1 MKSKK
6 GIIILS
12 TVVLACAVGFI
23 VSPLVDWPVDK
34 DNASGNIAKSSRF
47 SRKTA
52 AESLTNMEEL
62 LANDEEFKNN
72 ISAVYVVMQTRALQ
86 FASLVDMSNEV
97 AGNIPAYASVLK
109 DMNAAR
115 EMVNNVNDQVAAAG
129 ADLNAVLAGESRPD
143 LTQNTIN
150 ASLAYT
156 TLQKQNKLA
165 TRFIETTDKY
175 LETSEADDQLKLV
188 RDQWVNYQQVT
199 AALDGD
205 EKAAEELA
213 KKGNLLT
220 GEQALA
226 AIADFGLGDQ
236 LVVDAGANLSHGLQI
251 ENAVADFITVNS
263 GYVLS
268 MLQMELAQHQDV
280 MAQHQ
285 DVMAQHQDVMNQH
298 LDVMNQ
304 HQDVMNQRQ
313 DVMNQHL
320 DVLSQHLEVM
330 AQHLDVM
337 NQHLDV
343 MNQHQD
349 VMNQRLE
356 EGLNQ
361 FMELGSIADV
371 MQAYGDVIAQRQEI
385 IGQHI
390 ADIGLGHKPQ
400 MEIAQ

>member
-62 LANDEEFKNN
+62 LANDEAFKNN

-97 AGNIPAYASVLK
+97 AGNIPAYADVLK

-115 EMVNNVNDQVAAAG
+115 EVVNNVNAQVAAAG
-129 ADLNAVLAGESRPD
+129 ADLNAALAGESRPD

-165 TRFIETTDKY
+165 TRFIDTTDKY
-175 LETSEADDQLKLV
+175 LETSEASDQLKLV

-220 GEQALA
+220 GEQTMVAFGE
-226 AIADFGLGDQ
+226 FGLNEQAIMGT
-236 LVVDAGANLSHGLQI
+236 GAELSHELHI
-251 ENAVADFITVNS
+251 ENGVAEFLTVNN
-263 GYVLS
+263 VFTV
-268 MLQMELAQHQDV
+268 AQQ
-280 MAQHQ
+280 
-285 DVMAQHQDVMNQH
+285 
-298 LDVMNQ
+298 
-304 HQDVMNQRQ
+304 
-313 DVMNQHL
+313 
-320 DVLSQHLEVM
+320 EI
-330 AQHLDVM
+330 
-337 NQHLDV
+337 
-343 MNQHQD
+343 
-349 VMNQRLE
+349 
-356 EGLNQ
+356 GLNQ
-361 FMELGSIADV
+361 
-371 MQAYGDVIAQRQEI
+371 QEI
-385 IGQHI
+385 GLNQQEVGLNSLQKLSLQEVGLNQQEVGLSLQEVGLNQLFQLGHVFDGLSFGEFTVQNQEVGLNAVYLLGESINQ
-390 ADIGLGHKPQ
+390 IGLGERPKLGVH
-400 MEIAQ
+400 

>member
-6 GIIILS
+6 GILILS

-23 VSPLVDWPVDK
+23 VSPLVDWPVDI
-34 DNASGNIAKSSRF
+34 DNASGDIAKSSRF
-47 SRKTA
+47 ARKTA

-62 LANDEEFKNN
+62 IANDEDFKNN
-72 ISAVYVVMQTRALQ
+72 MSAIYVVMQTRALQ
-86 FASLVDMSNEV
+86 FASLVNMSNEV

-175 LETSEADDQLKLV
+175 LETSEASDQLKLV

-226 AIADFGLGDQ
+226 AIGDFELGDQ

-280 MAQHQ
+280 MNQRQ
-285 DVMAQHQDVMNQH
+285 DVMNQHQDVMNQRQ
-298 LDVMNQ
+298 DVMNQ
-304 HQDVMNQRQ
+304 HQYVMNQRQ

-330 AQHLDVM
+330 

-349 VMNQRLE
+349 GMKQHLE

-361 FMELGSIADV
+361 MMELGSIADM
-371 MQAYGDVIAQRQEI
+371 MQAYSDVIAQRQEI

>member
-6 GIIILS
+6 GILILS

-23 VSPLVDWPVDK
+23 VSPLVDWPVDI
-34 DNASGNIAKSSRF
+34 DNASGDIAKSSRF
-47 SRKTA
+47 ARKTA

-62 LANDEEFKNN
+62 IANDEDFKNN
-72 ISAVYVVMQTRALQ
+72 MSAIYVVMQTRALQ

-226 AIADFGLGDQ
+226 AIGDFELGDQ

-285 DVMAQHQDVMNQH
+285 DVMAQRQDVMNQRQ
-298 LDVMNQ
+298 DVMNQ

-320 DVLSQHLEVM
+320 DVLRQHLEVI
-330 AQHLDVM
+330 

-349 VMNQRLE
+349 VMNQHLE

-361 FMELGSIADV
+361 IMELGSIADV
-371 MQAYGDVIAQRQEI
+371 MQAYSDVIAQHQEI

-390 ADIGLGHKPQ
+390 ADIGLGQKPQ

>member
-6 GIIILS
+6 GILILS

-23 VSPLVDWPVDK
+23 VSPLVDWPVDI
-34 DNASGNIAKSSRF
+34 DNASGDIAKSSRF
-47 SRKTA
+47 ARKTA

-62 LANDEEFKNN
+62 IANDEDFKNN
-72 ISAVYVVMQTRALQ
+72 MSAIYVVMQTRALQ

-226 AIADFGLGDQ
+226 AIADFELGDQ

-285 DVMAQHQDVMNQH
+285 DVMAQR
-298 LDVMNQ
+298 
-304 HQDVMNQRQ
+304 QDVMNQRQ

-320 DVLSQHLEVM
+320 DVLRQHLEVI
-330 AQHLDVM
+330 

-349 VMNQRLE
+349 VMNQHLE

-361 FMELGSIADV
+361 IMELGSIADV
-371 MQAYGDVIAQRQEI
+371 MQAYSDVIAQHQEI

-390 ADIGLGHKPQ
+390 ADIGLGQKPQ

>member
-6 GIIILS
+6 GILILS

-23 VSPLVDWPVDK
+23 VSPLVDWPVDI
-34 DNASGNIAKSSRF
+34 DNASGDIAKSSRF
-47 SRKTA
+47 ARKTA

-62 LANDEEFKNN
+62 IANDEDFKNN
-72 ISAVYVVMQTRALQ
+72 MSAIYVVMQTRALQ

-226 AIADFGLGDQ
+226 AIADFELGDQ

-285 DVMAQHQDVMNQH
+285 DVMAQHQDVMNQRQ
-298 LDVMNQ
+298 DVMNQ

-330 AQHLDVM
+330 

-349 VMNQRLE
+349 VMNQHLE

-361 FMELGSIADV
+361 IMELGSIADV
-371 MQAYGDVIAQRQEI
+371 MQAYSDVIAQRQEI

>member
-6 GIIILS
+6 GILILS

-23 VSPLVDWPVDK
+23 VSPLVDWPVDI
-34 DNASGNIAKSSRF
+34 DNASGDIAKSSRF
-47 SRKTA
+47 ARKTA

-62 LANDEEFKNN
+62 IANDEDFKNN
-72 ISAVYVVMQTRALQ
+72 MSAIYVVMQTRALQ
-86 FASLVDMSNEV
+86 FASLVDMPNEV

-226 AIADFGLGDQ
+226 AIGDFELGDQ

-280 MAQHQ
+280 MAQRQDVMNQHQ
-285 DVMAQHQDVMNQH
+285 DVMAQRQDVMDMHLDVLRQHLEVMNQH

-304 HQDVMNQRQ
+304 HQDVMNQ
-313 DVMNQHL
+313 H
-320 DVLSQHLEVM
+320 
-330 AQHLDVM
+330 
-337 NQHLDV
+337 
-343 MNQHQD
+343 
-349 VMNQRLE
+349 LE

-361 FMELGSIADV
+361 IMELGSIADV
-371 MQAYGDVIAQRQEI
+371 MQAYSDVIAQHQEI

-390 ADIGLGHKPQ
+390 ADIGLGQKPQ

>member
-6 GIIILS
+6 GILILS

-23 VSPLVDWPVDK
+23 VSPLVDWPVDI
-34 DNASGNIAKSSRF
+34 DNASGDIAKSSRF
-47 SRKTA
+47 ARKTA

-62 LANDEEFKNN
+62 IANDEDFKNN
-72 ISAVYVVMQTRALQ
+72 MSAIYVVMQTRALQ

-226 AIADFGLGDQ
+226 AIGDFELGDQ

-285 DVMAQHQDVMNQH
+285 DVM
-298 LDVMNQ
+298 
-304 HQDVMNQRQ
+304 NQRQ

-330 AQHLDVM
+330 

-349 VMNQRLE
+349 VMNQHLE

-361 FMELGSIADV
+361 IMELGSIADV
-371 MQAYGDVIAQRQEI
+371 MQAYSDVIAQRQEI

>member
-6 GIIILS
+6 GILILS

-23 VSPLVDWPVDK
+23 VSPLVDWPVDI
-34 DNASGNIAKSSRF
+34 DNASGDIAKSSRF
-47 SRKTA
+47 ARKTA

-62 LANDEEFKNN
+62 IANDEDFKNN
-72 ISAVYVVMQTRALQ
+72 MSAIYVVMQTRALQ

-226 AIADFGLGDQ
+226 AIGDFELGDQ

-280 MAQHQ
+280 MNQRQ
-285 DVMAQHQDVMNQH
+285 DVMNQRQDVMNQHLDALRQHLEVINQH

-304 HQDVMNQRQ
+304 HQDVMNQ
-313 DVMNQHL
+313 H
-320 DVLSQHLEVM
+320 
-330 AQHLDVM
+330 
-337 NQHLDV
+337 
-343 MNQHQD
+343 
-349 VMNQRLE
+349 LE

-361 FMELGSIADV
+361 IMELGSIADV
-371 MQAYGDVIAQRQEI
+371 MQAYSDVIAQHQEI

-390 ADIGLGHKPQ
+390 ADIGLGQKPQ

>member
-6 GIIILS
+6 GILILS

-23 VSPLVDWPVDK
+23 VSPLVDWPVDI
-34 DNASGNIAKSSRF
+34 DNASGDIAKSSRF
-47 SRKTA
+47 ARKTA

-62 LANDEEFKNN
+62 IANDEDFKNN
-72 ISAVYVVMQTRALQ
+72 MSAIYVVMQTRALQ

-226 AIADFGLGDQ
+226 AIADFELGDQ

-285 DVMAQHQDVMNQH
+285 DVMAQHQDVMAQRQDVMNQRQ
-298 LDVMNQ
+298 DVMNQ

-330 AQHLDVM
+330 

-349 VMNQRLE
+349 VMNQHLE

-361 FMELGSIADV
+361 IMELGSIADV
-371 MQAYGDVIAQRQEI
+371 MQAYSDVIAQHQEI

-400 MEIAQ
+400 MEISQ

>member
-6 GIIILS
+6 GILILS

-23 VSPLVDWPVDK
+23 VSPLVDWPVDI
-34 DNASGNIAKSSRF
+34 DNASGDIAKSSRF
-47 SRKTA
+47 ARKTA

-62 LANDEEFKNN
+62 IANDEDFKNN
-72 ISAVYVVMQTRALQ
+72 MSAIYVVMQTRALQ

-226 AIADFGLGDQ
+226 AIGDFELGDQ

-280 MAQHQ
+280 MNQRQ
-285 DVMAQHQDVMNQH
+285 DVMNQHQDVMNQRQ
-298 LDVMNQ
+298 DVMNQ

-330 AQHLDVM
+330 

-349 VMNQRLE
+349 VMNQHLE

-361 FMELGSIADV
+361 IMELGSIADM
-371 MQAYGDVIAQRQEI
+371 MQAYSDVIAQRQEI

>member
-6 GIIILS
+6 GILILS

-23 VSPLVDWPVDK
+23 VSPLVDWPVDI
-34 DNASGNIAKSSRF
+34 DNASGDIAKSSRF
-47 SRKTA
+47 ARKTA

-62 LANDEEFKNN
+62 IANDEDFKNN
-72 ISAVYVVMQTRALQ
+72 MSAIYVVMQTRALQ

-226 AIADFGLGDQ
+226 AIADFELGDQ

-280 MAQHQ
+280 M
-285 DVMAQHQDVMNQH
+285 
-298 LDVMNQ
+298 NQ

-330 AQHLDVM
+330 

-349 VMNQRLE
+349 VMNQHLE

-361 FMELGSIADV
+361 IMELGSIADV
-371 MQAYGDVIAQRQEI
+371 MQAYSDVIAQRQEI

>member
-6 GIIILS
+6 GILILS

-23 VSPLVDWPVDK
+23 VSPLVDWPVDI
-34 DNASGNIAKSSRF
+34 DNASGDIAKSSRF
-47 SRKTA
+47 ARKTA

-62 LANDEEFKNN
+62 IANDEDFKNN
-72 ISAVYVVMQTRALQ
+72 MSAIYVVMQTRALQ

-226 AIADFGLGDQ
+226 AIGDFELGDQ

-280 MAQHQ
+280 MNQRQ
-285 DVMAQHQDVMNQH
+285 DVMNQHQDVMNQRQ
-298 LDVMNQ
+298 DVMNQ

-320 DVLSQHLEVM
+320 DVLRQHLEVI
-330 AQHLDVM
+330 

-349 VMNQRLE
+349 VMNQHLE

-361 FMELGSIADV
+361 IMELGSIADV
-371 MQAYGDVIAQRQEI
+371 MQAYSDVIAQHQEI

-390 ADIGLGHKPQ
+390 ADIGLGQKPQ

>member
-280 MAQHQ
+280 MNQHQ
-285 DVMAQHQDVMNQH
+285 DVMAQH
-298 LDVMNQ
+298 L
-304 HQDVMNQRQ
+304 DVMNQRQ
-313 DVMNQHL
+313 EVMNQHL

-330 AQHLDVM
+330 A
-337 NQHLDV
+337 QHLDV

>member
-6 GIIILS
+6 GILILS

-23 VSPLVDWPVDK
+23 VSPLVDWPVDI
-34 DNASGNIAKSSRF
+34 DNASGDIAKSSRF
-47 SRKTA
+47 ARKTA

-62 LANDEEFKNN
+62 IANDEDFKNN
-72 ISAVYVVMQTRALQ
+72 MSAIYVVMQTRALQ

-226 AIADFGLGDQ
+226 AIADFELGDQ

-285 DVMAQHQDVMNQH
+285 DVMAQRQDVMNQRQ
-298 LDVMNQ
+298 DVMNQ

-320 DVLSQHLEVM
+320 DVLRQHLEVI
-330 AQHLDVM
+330 

-349 VMNQRLE
+349 VMNQHLE

-361 FMELGSIADV
+361 IMELGSIADV
-371 MQAYGDVIAQRQEI
+371 MQAYSDVIAQHQEI

-390 ADIGLGHKPQ
+390 ADIGLGQKPQ

>member
-6 GIIILS
+6 GILILS

-23 VSPLVDWPVDK
+23 VSPLVDWPVDI
-34 DNASGNIAKSSRF
+34 DNASGDIAKSSRF
-47 SRKTA
+47 ARKTA

-62 LANDEEFKNN
+62 IANDEDFKNN
-72 ISAVYVVMQTRALQ
+72 MSAIYVVMQTRALQ
-86 FASLVDMSNEV
+86 FASLVDMPNEV

-226 AIADFGLGDQ
+226 AIGDFELGDQ

-285 DVMAQHQDVMNQH
+285 DVMAQHQDVMAQRQ
-298 LDVMNQ
+298 DVMNQ
-304 HQDVMNQRQ
+304 HQDVMAQRQ
-313 DVMNQHL
+313 DVMDMHL
-320 DVLSQHLEVM
+320 DVLRQHLEVM

-337 NQHLDV
+337 NQHQDV
-343 MNQHQD
+343 MNQH
-349 VMNQRLE
+349 LE

-361 FMELGSIADV
+361 IMELGSIADV
-371 MQAYGDVIAQRQEI
+371 MQAYSDVIAQHQEI

-390 ADIGLGHKPQ
+390 ADIGLGQKPQ

>member
-6 GIIILS
+6 GILILS

-23 VSPLVDWPVDK
+23 VSPLVDWPVDI
-34 DNASGNIAKSSRF
+34 DNASGDIAKSSRF
-47 SRKTA
+47 ARKTA

-62 LANDEEFKNN
+62 IANDEDFKNN
-72 ISAVYVVMQTRALQ
+72 MSAIYVVMQTRALQ
-86 FASLVDMSNEV
+86 FASLVDMPNEV

-226 AIADFGLGDQ
+226 AIGDFELGDQ

-285 DVMAQHQDVMNQH
+285 DVMDQHQDVMAQRQ
-298 LDVMNQ
+298 DVMNQ
-304 HQDVMNQRQ
+304 HQDVMAQRQ
-313 DVMNQHL
+313 DVMDMHL
-320 DVLSQHLEVM
+320 DVLRQHLEVM

-337 NQHLDV
+337 NQHQDV
-343 MNQHQD
+343 MNQH
-349 VMNQRLE
+349 LE

-361 FMELGSIADV
+361 IMELGSIADV
-371 MQAYGDVIAQRQEI
+371 MQAYSDVIAQHQEI

-390 ADIGLGHKPQ
+390 ADIGLGQKPQ
-400 MEIAQ
+400 RDIAQ

>member
-6 GIIILS
+6 GILILS

-23 VSPLVDWPVDK
+23 VSPLVDWPVDI
-34 DNASGNIAKSSRF
+34 DNASGDIAKSSRF
-47 SRKTA
+47 ARKTA

-62 LANDEEFKNN
+62 IANDEDFKNN
-72 ISAVYVVMQTRALQ
+72 MSAIYVVMQTRALQ

-226 AIADFGLGDQ
+226 AIADFELGDQ

-285 DVMAQHQDVMNQH
+285 DVM
-298 LDVMNQ
+298 
-304 HQDVMNQRQ
+304 NQRQ

-330 AQHLDVM
+330 

-349 VMNQRLE
+349 VMNQHLE

-361 FMELGSIADV
+361 IMELGSIADV
-371 MQAYGDVIAQRQEI
+371 MQAYSDVIAQRQEI

>member
-6 GIIILS
+6 GILILS

-23 VSPLVDWPVDK
+23 VSPLVDWPVDI
-34 DNASGNIAKSSRF
+34 DNASGDIAKSSRF
-47 SRKTA
+47 ARKTA

-62 LANDEEFKNN
+62 IANDEDFKNN
-72 ISAVYVVMQTRALQ
+72 MSAIYVVMQTRALQ

-226 AIADFGLGDQ
+226 AIADFELGDQ

-285 DVMAQHQDVMNQH
+285 DVM
-298 LDVMNQ
+298 
-304 HQDVMNQRQ
+304 NQRQ

-330 AQHLDVM
+330 

-349 VMNQRLE
+349 VMNQHLE

-361 FMELGSIADV
+361 IMELGSIADV
-371 MQAYGDVIAQRQEI
+371 MQAYSDVIAQHQEI

-400 MEIAQ
+400 MEISQ

>member
-6 GIIILS
+6 GILILS

-23 VSPLVDWPVDK
+23 VSPLVDWPVDI
-34 DNASGNIAKSSRF
+34 DNASGDIAKSSRF
-47 SRKTA
+47 ARKTA

-62 LANDEEFKNN
+62 IANDEDFKNN
-72 ISAVYVVMQTRALQ
+72 MSAIYVVMQTRALQ

-165 TRFIETTDKY
+165 TRFIDTTDKY
-175 LETSEADDQLKLV
+175 LETSEASDQLKLV

-226 AIADFGLGDQ
+226 AIGDFELGDQ

-280 MAQHQ
+280 MNQRQ
-285 DVMAQHQDVMNQH
+285 DVMNQHQDVMNQRQ
-298 LDVMNQ
+298 DVMNQ

-330 AQHLDVM
+330 

-349 VMNQRLE
+349 VMNQHLE

-361 FMELGSIADV
+361 IMELGSIADM
-371 MQAYGDVIAQRQEI
+371 MQAYSDVIAQRQEI

>member
-6 GIIILS
+6 GILILS

-23 VSPLVDWPVDK
+23 VSPLVDWPVDI
-34 DNASGNIAKSSRF
+34 DNASGDIAKSSRF
-47 SRKTA
+47 ARKTA

-62 LANDEEFKNN
+62 IANDEDFKNN
-72 ISAVYVVMQTRALQ
+72 MSAIYVVMQTRALQ

-226 AIADFGLGDQ
+226 AIGDFELGDQ

-285 DVMAQHQDVMNQH
+285 DVMAQHQDVMAQRQDVMNQHQDVMAQRQDVMDMHLDVLRQHLEVINQH

-304 HQDVMNQRQ
+304 HQDVMNQ
-313 DVMNQHL
+313 H
-320 DVLSQHLEVM
+320 
-330 AQHLDVM
+330 
-337 NQHLDV
+337 
-343 MNQHQD
+343 
-349 VMNQRLE
+349 LE

-361 FMELGSIADV
+361 IMELGSIADV
-371 MQAYGDVIAQRQEI
+371 MQAYSDVIAQHQEI

-390 ADIGLGHKPQ
+390 ADIGLGQKPQ

>member
-34 DNASGNIAKSSRF
+34 SNASGNIAKSSRF

-72 ISAVYVVMQTRALQ
+72 ISAIYVVMQTRALQ

-97 AGNIPAYASVLK
+97 AGDIPAYASVLK

-115 EMVNNVNDQVAAAG
+115 EVVNNVNAQVAAAG
-129 ADLNAVLAGESRPD
+129 ADLNAALAGESRPD

-226 AIADFGLGDQ
+226 AIGDFELGDQ

-280 MAQHQ
+280 MNQRQ
-285 DVMAQHQDVMNQH
+285 DVMNQHLDVLRQHLEVINQH

-304 HQDVMNQRQ
+304 HQDVMNQ
-313 DVMNQHL
+313 H
-320 DVLSQHLEVM
+320 
-330 AQHLDVM
+330 
-337 NQHLDV
+337 
-343 MNQHQD
+343 
-349 VMNQRLE
+349 LE

-361 FMELGSIADV
+361 IMELGSIADV
-371 MQAYGDVIAQRQEI
+371 MQAYSDVIAQHQEI

-390 ADIGLGHKPQ
+390 ADIGLGQKPQ

>member
-6 GIIILS
+6 GILILS

-23 VSPLVDWPVDK
+23 VSPLVDWPVDI
-34 DNASGNIAKSSRF
+34 DNASGDIAKSSRF
-47 SRKTA
+47 ARKTA

-62 LANDEEFKNN
+62 IANDEDFKNN
-72 ISAVYVVMQTRALQ
+72 MSAIYVVMQTRALQ

-226 AIADFGLGDQ
+226 AIGDFELGDQ

-280 MAQHQ
+280 M
-285 DVMAQHQDVMNQH
+285 NQRQ
-298 LDVMNQ
+298 DVMNQ

-320 DVLSQHLEVM
+320 DVLRQHLEVI
-330 AQHLDVM
+330 

-349 VMNQRLE
+349 VMNQHLE

-361 FMELGSIADV
+361 IMELGSIADV
-371 MQAYGDVIAQRQEI
+371 MQAYSDVIAQHQEI

-390 ADIGLGHKPQ
+390 ADIGLGQKPQ

>member
-34 DNASGNIAKSSRF
+34 SNASGNIAKSSRF

-72 ISAVYVVMQTRALQ
+72 ISAIYVVMQTRALQ

-97 AGNIPAYASVLK
+97 AGDIPAYASVLK

-115 EMVNNVNDQVAAAG
+115 EVVNNVNAQVAAAG
-129 ADLNAVLAGESRPD
+129 ADLNAALAGESRPD

-226 AIADFGLGDQ
+226 AIADFELGDQ

-285 DVMAQHQDVMNQH
+285 DVMAQHQDVMNQRQ
-298 LDVMNQ
+298 DVMNQ

-330 AQHLDVM
+330 

-349 VMNQRLE
+349 VMNQHLE

-361 FMELGSIADV
+361 IMELGSIADV
-371 MQAYGDVIAQRQEI
+371 MQAYSDVIAQHQEI

>member
-6 GIIILS
+6 GILILS

-23 VSPLVDWPVDK
+23 VSPLVDWPVDI
-34 DNASGNIAKSSRF
+34 DNASGDIAKSSRF
-47 SRKTA
+47 ARKTA

-62 LANDEEFKNN
+62 IANDEDFKNN
-72 ISAVYVVMQTRALQ
+72 MSAIYVVMQTRALQ

-226 AIADFGLGDQ
+226 AIGDFELGDQ

-280 MAQHQ
+280 MNQR
-285 DVMAQHQDVMNQH
+285 QDVMNQRQ
-298 LDVMNQ
+298 DVMNQ

-330 AQHLDVM
+330 

-349 VMNQRLE
+349 VMNQHLE

-361 FMELGSIADV
+361 IMELGSIADM
-371 MQAYGDVIAQRQEI
+371 MQAYSDVIAQRQEI

>member
-62 LANDEEFKNN
+62 LANDEAFKNN

-97 AGNIPAYASVLK
+97 AGNIPAYADVLK

-115 EMVNNVNDQVAAAG
+115 EMVNNVNAQVAAAG
-129 ADLNAVLAGESRPD
+129 ADLNAALAGESRPD

-165 TRFIETTDKY
+165 TRFIDTTDKY
-175 LETSEADDQLKLV
+175 LETSEASDQLKLV

-220 GEQALA
+220 GEQTMVAFGE
-226 AIADFGLGDQ
+226 FGLNEQAVMG
-236 LVVDAGANLSHGLQI
+236 AGAELSHELHI
-251 ENAVADFITVNS
+251 ENGVAEFLTVNN
-263 GYVLS
+263 VFTV
-268 MLQMELAQHQDV
+268 A
-280 MAQHQ
+280 
-285 DVMAQHQDVMNQH
+285 NQA
-298 LDVMNQ
+298 LGLG
-304 HQDVMNQRQ
+304 QRPTLGQ
-313 DVMNQHL
+313 
-320 DVLSQHLEVM
+320 SQV
-330 AQHLDVM
+330 
-337 NQHLDV
+337 
-343 MNQHQD
+343 
-349 VMNQRLE
+349 
-356 EGLNQ
+356 GLNQ
-361 FMELGSIADV
+361 SQVGLN
-371 MQAYGDVIAQRQEI
+371 QQEI
-385 IGQHI
+385 GLNLQQVGLGLQQVGLGLQEVGLNAAYVIGESITQ
-390 ADIGLGHKPQ
+390 IGLGQRPP
-400 MEIAQ
+400 MELHQ